1 MSWSNNAGGN
11 LNLSGTYGLGLEMDS
26 WAYEARGRNR
36 GIKIGREEGYA
47 SGYSSGKDEGLTDGI
62 GIGSDIA
69 WSKANAIIAD
79 IRTEANNYA
88 ICMNTFRRALDVL
101 MRENKQARNY
111 ILRVIYANY
120 VDEVTM
126 NLERNIVSAAPHF
139 HRNFSGIY
147 WRTGQMINDALNAEM
162 AYMKRKRK

>member
-1 MSWSNNAGGN
+1 MNGSNNAGGN

-88 ICMNTFRRALDVL
+88 ICMNAFRRALDVL

-111 ILRVIYANY
+111 ILRVICANY
-120 VDEVTM
+120 VDEVTL
-126 NLERNIVSAAPHF
+126 NLNHNIISEAPHF
-139 HRNFSGIY
+139 HQAFSSGD
-147 WRTGQMINDALNAEM
+147 WRTGRMINDALNAEM